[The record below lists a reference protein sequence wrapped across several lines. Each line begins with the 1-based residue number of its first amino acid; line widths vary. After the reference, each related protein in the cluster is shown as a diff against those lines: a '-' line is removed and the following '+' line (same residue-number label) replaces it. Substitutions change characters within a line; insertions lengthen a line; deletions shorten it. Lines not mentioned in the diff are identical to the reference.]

1 VPSFLFNI
9 KHLNVRNKKMF
20 KFKYSFKV
28 LKLANILLENRLISN
43 YSIIKNELL
52 VSLKNYPGRNYPLIN
67 TVKNFSN
74 SKKSVNISFTDL
86 YYLTLKNPTS
96 LFVLDSTI
104 GIIDHRKALAIKSG
118 GNLLFK
124 IN

>member
-28 LKLANILLENRLISN
+28 LKLVNILLENRLISN

>member
-1 VPSFLFNI
+1 
-9 KHLNVRNKKMF
+9 MF

>member
-1 VPSFLFNI
+1 MPSFLFNI